1 MFYPEFN
8 NDTESYYIPSTNI
21 HTGDDMDYYI
31 FSLPDG
37 FDYSLNANVFDSY
50 NNENYSGDVMFSFS
64 IDNGVT
70 WSNVYDSVSNEE
82 LIIPN
87 GGNVYIHAAPVL
99 AGITG
104 TYQLNINISRET
116 LSLGDI
122 SYNNEIIVYPNPASE
137 KINIKLKNDQL
148 SYNNISIINSLGQV
162 VKTQKSNSE
171 TDVNIDVKDLPSGLY
186 LLNIN
191 SDSSTSVKKLII
203 EK

>member
-1 MFYPEFN
+1 M
-8 NDTESYYIPSTNI
+8 
-21 HTGDDMDYYI
+21 
-31 FSLPDG
+31 
-37 FDYSLNANVFDSY
+37 NANVFDSY

-104 TYQLNINISRET
+104 TYQLNINVSEET